1 MPISWKIMSLDD
13 LLNYVPPGPE
23 DREDAYNRANE
34 IAYRETLE
42 DYITAASAT
51 VLVVVL
57 TLRVRLRHRREYEE
71 IRYNFF
77 NCCNAPDR

>member
-42 DYITAASAT
+42 TYIADASNYRINGGSNPPT
-51 VLVVVL
+51 PPPPPPG
-57 TLRVRLRHRREYEE
+57 
-71 IRYNFF
+71 I
-77 NCCNAPDR
+77 